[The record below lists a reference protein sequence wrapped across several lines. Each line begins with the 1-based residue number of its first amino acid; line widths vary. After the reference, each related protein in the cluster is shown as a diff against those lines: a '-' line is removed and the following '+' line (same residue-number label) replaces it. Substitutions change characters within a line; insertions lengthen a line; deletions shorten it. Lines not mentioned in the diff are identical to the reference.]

1 MYTHILFD
9 LDGTIT
15 DPGLGITNSVM
26 YSLRTYGI
34 EITDRESLY
43 PFIGPPLDESFMRY
57 FGFRKE
63 DCPEAIRR
71 YREYFSDRGLFEN
84 EIYPGVSKMLSEL
97 KKAGKKI
104 ILATSKPEVFAER
117 ILEHFDLREYFDLVA
132 GSTLDGSRIKKAD
145 VIKDA
150 LFRLGITSGPSLLMV
165 GDREHDII
173 GARTVGIDSVGV
185 LYGYGSREELET
197 AGAGYLAASPEEV
210 TKIALDI

>member
-132 GSTLDGSRIKKAD
+132 GSTLDGSRIK
-145 VIKDA
+145 
-150 LFRLGITSGPSLLMV
+150 
-165 GDREHDII
+165 
-173 GARTVGIDSVGV
+173 
-185 LYGYGSREELET
+185 
-197 AGAGYLAASPEEV
+197 
-210 TKIALDI
+210 